1 MSSNQYIE
9 YWKQLNFKNSWKDSL
24 KYSRLIN
31 NYTDVNKNKL
41 TFEQLNSYY
50 HSITCEY
57 MRNLKQR
64 NIYFKDDYKFVR
76 IWNTFIN
83 SVKKCKNKDNLLK
96 LSNELEYVSFKNN
109 YT

>member
-1 MSSNQYIE
+1 
-9 YWKQLNFKNSWKDSL
+9 
-24 KYSRLIN
+24 
-31 NYTDVNKNKL
+31 
-41 TFEQLNSYY
+41 
-50 HSITCEY
+50 

-64 NIYFKDDYKFVR
+64 NIPFKDDYKFVR